1 MAAGDDDGGDDDDND
16 GDDDRRQICLKEAAW
31 RSWMKMMV
39 IDKNIALISETDIYR
54 RCQRLVS
61 CQSRWFT
68 RSETMVIM
76 TRRKILAY
84 DKRVPL
90 LWS

>member
-1 MAAGDDDGGDDDDND
+1 
-16 GDDDRRQICLKEAAW
+16 
-31 RSWMKMMV
+31 MV
-39 IDKNIALISETDIYR
+39 IDRNRALISETDIYR

-76 TRRKILAY
+76 TRRKILAH
-84 DKRVPL
+84 DKKVPL
-90 LWS
+90 PWSYSDQEKAADF